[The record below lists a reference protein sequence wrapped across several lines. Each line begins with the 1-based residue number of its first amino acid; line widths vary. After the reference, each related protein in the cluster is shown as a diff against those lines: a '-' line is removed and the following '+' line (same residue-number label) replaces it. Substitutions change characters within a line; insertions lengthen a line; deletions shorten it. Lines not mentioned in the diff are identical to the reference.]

1 MGVVFSVPPG
11 YLLAHTKTPND
22 TLCRRC
28 GSWNVVCSL
37 GHVRL
42 ELRVLSRLRLIFYIR
57 IVSRARIPFPHRIVY
72 YYHASPISSNLS
84 LLYLSSRL
92 KA

>member
-42 ELRVLSRLRLIFYIR
+42 ELRVLSRLRLIFYIFVLCPELVFLFH
-57 IVSRARIPFPHRIVY
+57 IELYITIMRALS
-72 YYHASPISSNLS
+72 AQISACFI
-84 LLYLSSRL
+84 YP
-92 KA
+92 AD